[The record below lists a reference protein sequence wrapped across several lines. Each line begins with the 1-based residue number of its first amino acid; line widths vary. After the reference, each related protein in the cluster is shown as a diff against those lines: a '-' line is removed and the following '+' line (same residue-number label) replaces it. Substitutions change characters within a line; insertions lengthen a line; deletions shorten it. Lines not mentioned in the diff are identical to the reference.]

1 MNVFDLFSQ
10 ALGMRVKRDALISGV
25 DAGRQAVTFGEL
37 DVRINAVVAQLSQ
50 RGLRTGDRVL
60 VAVPVS
66 IETYIIML
74 ALLKAGM
81 VIMFIDPAHS
91 ASCVAGILRSWPP
104 AAVISTRVLLLLR
117 YVFPELRQIPHK
129 LAVDGPE
136 DGESR
141 LTFSDATACS
151 LPPVPRSSADSALLT
166 FTSGSTGEPKAVLR
180 THGFLRQQLRILNQV
195 AGLANEDIDFVA
207 MPMFGLFNLANGV
220 TSIIPACD
228 MKHPGRVDHHVVMQQ
243 LRMEHATRMIASPAL
258 LERLA
263 ERVDAG
269 ALPEMRLIS
278 TGGGPV
284 SPLLGAR
291 LARIAP
297 AAVVRIVY
305 GSTEAEPIA
314 CIDAADVSLRSR
326 DKMQRGGG
334 LLVGK
339 PIAGCEVRIIP
350 SRPGQAVPPCNADEF
365 ASLCISLTHSEG
377 IGEVV
382 VSGEHVLTGYADA
395 ANNPANKIEVGGT
408 IWHRT
413 GDAGYFDELGRLWL
427 VGRCSAA
434 IEDSRGTVYPFQVE
448 YAVNA
453 VAGIRRSA
461 LVQHDGK
468 RVLVLEATGRDFR
481 SACVAA
487 ASCIANNHI
496 DRIVTVRRI
505 PLDKRHDAKID
516 YPALQRFLDGRF
528 TRYRLLLFAS
538 LSKALRF
545 ASRCRRFFSR
555 FIRRGRASIPISH
568 QHK

>member
-10 ALGMRVKRDALISGV
+10 ALRKQAKRNALISGV
-25 DAGRQAVTFGEL
+25 NGRRQAVTFGEF
-37 DVRINAVVAQLSQ
+37 DDRINAVVGQLNQ
-50 RGLRTGDRVL
+50 RGLRAGDRVL

-81 VIMFIDPAHS
+81 EIMFIDPAHS
-91 ASCVAGILRSWPP
+91 VSCVAGILRSWPP
-104 AAVISTRVLLLLR
+104 AAVISTRALLLLR
-117 YVFPELRQIPHK
+117 FVFPELRQIPHK
-129 LAVDGPE
+129 LVIDGPE
-136 DGESR
+136 SGTSR
-141 LTFSDATACS
+141 LTFSRTPGCS
-151 LPPVPRSSADSALLT
+151 KPAVPRSSADSALLT

-207 MPMFGLFNLANGV
+207 MPMFVLFNLANGV
-220 TSIIPACD
+220 TSIIPATD
-228 MKHPGRVDHHVVMQQ
+228 MKHPGRVDHRVVMQQ
-243 LRMEHATRMIASPAL
+243 LRNEHATRMIASPAL

-263 ERVDAG
+263 ERADAG
-269 ALPEMRLIS
+269 TLPEMRCIS

-284 SPLLGAR
+284 SPSLGAR
-291 LARIAP
+291 LVRIAP

-326 DKMQRGGG
+326 DKMQQGGG

-339 PIAGCEVRIIP
+339 PVEGCAVRIIS
-350 SRPGQAVPPCNADEF
+350 SRPGQLVPPCNSEQF
-365 ASLCISLTHSEG
+365 ASLCISATDCAG
-377 IGEVV
+377 IGEIV
-382 VSGEHVLTGYADA
+382 VSGKHVLTGYADV
-395 ANNPANKIEVGGT
+395 ANNPANKIEVAGT

-413 GDAGYFDELGRLWL
+413 GDAGYFDKLGRLWL

-434 IEDSRGTVYPFQVE
+434 IEDRWGTVYPFQVE
-448 YAVNA
+448 YSVNA
-453 VAGIRRSA
+453 VAGIRRAA
-461 LVQHDGK
+461 LVQLGGE
-468 RVLVLEATGRDFR
+468 RVLVLETVGRDFR

-487 ASCIANNHI
+487 ASCIANHHI

-516 YPALQRFLDGRF
+516 YPALLQMLDGHF
-528 TRYRLLLFAS
+528 TRYRLLLVER
-538 LSKALRF
+538 LSRALRF
-545 ASRCRRFFSR
+545 FSGCCRLFSR
-555 FIRRGRASIPISH
+555 ALRRGRGSNPISQ